1 MTKNALK
8 LLSNDSLL
16 ESFKTN
22 AYQQA
27 MKFDIEVI
35 LPKYESLYKK
45 CIKDYLTK

>member
-1 MTKNALK
+1 
-8 LLSNDSLL
+8 
-16 ESFKTN
+16 
-22 AYQQA
+22 